1 MIQAYIGGVAYKLGA
16 DYSISEQAANKIASD
31 ISVVLDEGQ
40 PIPKSGEIIEVRDDK
55 AGEVYF
61 LGVCG
66 IPKSPKFTSPFNVK
80 TYSLTCS
87 NANGILA
94 RRVVNVAY
102 KGYTVTQIVQALFDK
117 YIAAEG
123 FTLGGISEIPITLNI
138 YTAADYGLQYCL
150 DELAEYVSG
159 AWYCTNDRRFYFT
172 AKDDFVPFPR
182 VIERGFIPIT
192 DLEVKVKDTDMRTSQ
207 IISGGKSETT
217 EQREDFVYD
226 GEEKNFS
233 VSFSVSKKPV
243 ILVNMNVVP
252 PEKIGVKGLNDTDNS
267 FMFLFAHD
275 SAVISYN
282 ALYNGT
288 SPPPLV
294 TGDAVQIRYVGL
306 FPIRAIVQNTDT
318 IGEIAARTG
327 TSGIIDNVKL
337 DKSVRDIGDAVQLG
351 NTLLKNYGASRTELK
366 GWFTVREAQALGLSF
381 DDFQLLR
388 RWTFNLPE
396 YGAVGDYVLTERTLA
411 PFIKGGGVDNL
422 KITLK
427 LVDRAY
433 LQSYGQVFEEL
444 SKAVSQLSI
453 REDEIVVD
461 VETSTEG
468 REFAEEIG
476 TSSDRLDTMPD
487 ETLEVAESIT
497 RTSEA
502 LDTSPEEI
510 LVTAESIEQT
520 SGELDTSPDETV
532 TTKETQQVDSYTNFT
547 PVWCTSDAS
556 GVLTC
561 PSGLSLEMIS
571 EQHFSEV
578 ERCEDTIRASES
590 ITQSSEQMETD
601 GGETLSASETLSTSE
616 GALDTEQSERV
627 QLSESI
633 TQTEGSLD
641 TENTERL
648 TPLEQ
653 QIVEQI
659 TDFMVLFCTSEAQFQ
674 TDGQIASPTG
684 LSLYAWNTQTGG

>member
-1 MIQAYIGGVAYKLGA
+1 MIKAYIGGVAYKLAA

-31 ISVVLDEGQ
+31 ISVVLDDGQ
-40 PIPKSGEIIEVRDDK
+40 PIPKSGEIIEVRDDE

-66 IPKSPKFTSPFNVK
+66 IPKSPKFSSPYSVK
-80 TYSLTCS
+80 NYSITCS

-102 KGYTVTQIVQALFDK
+102 KGYTITQIVQALFDK

-172 AKDDFVPFPR
+172 AKEDFEPFPR
-182 VIERGFIPIT
+182 VVERGFIPIT

-217 EQREDFVYD
+217 EQREDFVFD
-226 GEEKNFS
+226 GEDKNFT

-243 ILVNMNVVP
+243 ILVNAITVP

-282 ALYNGT
+282 TLYNGA

-294 TGDAVQIRYVGL
+294 VGDAVQIRYVGL

-318 IGEIAARTG
+318 IAEIAARTG

-351 NTLLKNYGASRTELK
+351 GTLLQNYGATRTELK
-366 GWFTVREAQALGLSF
+366 GWFTVREAKALGLTF
-381 DDFQLLR
+381 EDFQLLR

-396 YGAVGDYVLTERTLA
+396 YGVVGDFVLTERTLT
-411 PFIKGGGVDNL
+411 PFIKGGGIDNL

-468 REFAEEIG
+468 REATEQIKTTTEP
-476 TSSDRLDTMPD
+476 LDTMPT
-487 ETLEVAESIT
+487 ETVVATETIS
-497 RTSEA
+497 
-502 LDTSPEEI
+502 
-510 LVTAESIEQT
+510 QT
-520 SGELDTSPDETV
+520 SGALDTSPDEIVETV
-532 TTKETQQVDSYTNFT
+532 ETQRVDSYTDFM
-547 PVWCTSDAS
+547 PLWCTSDTS
-556 GVLTC
+556 GVLMC
-561 PSGLSLEMIS
+561 PSGLSLDMIS

-578 ERCEDTIRASES
+578 ERCEDTIRAEES
-590 ITQSSEQMETD
+590 ITQSTEPMDTD
-601 GGETLSASETLSTSE
+601 SSETLGLSENISTSE
-616 GALDTEQSERV
+616 GELDTEQSERARV
-627 QLSESI
+627 SESI
-633 TQTEGSLD
+633 TQSEGAID
-641 TENTERL
+641 TENEERRAQ
-648 TPLEQ
+648 TEQ
-653 QIVEQI
+653 QLIEQF
-659 TDFMVLFCTSEAQFQ
+659 TGFMVLYCTSEAIFQ

-684 LSLYAWNTQTGG
+684 LSLFAFDSATGG

>member
-1 MIQAYIGGVAYKLGA
+1 MIQAYISGVAYKLGA
-16 DYSISEQAANKIASD
+16 DYSISEQVANKIASD
-31 ISVVLDEGQ
+31 ISVVLDDGQ
-40 PIPKSGEIIEVRDDK
+40 PIPKSGEIIEVRDDE

-159 AWYCTNDRRFYFT
+159 AWYCSNDRRFYFI
-172 AKDDFVPFPR
+172 AKEDFEPFPR
-182 VIERGFIPIT
+182 VVERGFIPIT

-217 EQREDFVYD
+217 EQREDFVFD
-226 GEEKNFS
+226 GEDKNFT

-243 ILVNMNVVP
+243 ILVNAVAVP

-282 ALYNGT
+282 TLYNGT
-288 SPPPLV
+288 STPPLV
-294 TGDAVQIRYVGL
+294 TDDAVQIRYVGL

-318 IGEIAARTG
+318 IAEIAARTG

-351 NTLLKNYGASRTELK
+351 STLLQNYGATRTELK
-366 GWFTVREAQALGLSF
+366 GWFTVREAKALGLSF
-381 DDFQLLR
+381 EDFQLLK

-396 YGAVGDYVLTERTLA
+396 YGVVGDFVLTERTLT
-411 PFIKGGGVDNL
+411 PFIKSGGIDNL

-433 LQSYGQVFEEL
+433 LQSYGQVLEEL

-461 VETSTEG
+461 VETSTEE
-468 REFAEEIG
+468 RELVEKIE
-476 TSSDRLDTMPD
+476 TSIDCLDTMP
-487 ETLEVAESIT
+487 EEFLVAT
-497 RTSEA
+497 
-502 LDTSPEEI
+502 
-510 LVTAESIEQT
+510 
-520 SGELDTSPDETV
+520 
-532 TTKETQQVDSYTNFT
+532 
-547 PVWCTSDAS
+547 
-556 GVLTC
+556 
-561 PSGLSLEMIS
+561 
-571 EQHFSEV
+571 
-578 ERCEDTIRASES
+578 
-590 ITQSSEQMETD
+590 
-601 GGETLSASETLSTSE
+601 
-616 GALDTEQSERV
+616 
-627 QLSESI
+627 ESI

-641 TENTERL
+641 TESAERL
-648 TPLEQ
+648 TSSEQ

>member
-1 MIQAYIGGVAYKLGA
+1 MIKAYIGGVAYKLAA

-40 PIPKSGEIIEVRDDK
+40 PIPKSGEIIEVRDDE

-66 IPKSPKFTSPFNVK
+66 IPKSPKFSSPYDVK

-123 FTLGGISEIPITLNI
+123 FILGGISEIPISLNI

-172 AKDDFVPFPR
+172 ARDDFEPFPR

-226 GEEKNFS
+226 GENKNFE
-233 VSFSVSKKPV
+233 VSFSVSKKPS
-243 ILVNMNVVP
+243 ILVNARAVP

-282 ALYNGT
+282 TLYNGT
-288 SPPPLV
+288 SPPPLEA
-294 TGDAVQIRYVGL
+294 GDAVQIRYVGL
-306 FPIRAIVQNTDT
+306 FPIRAIVQNADT
-318 IGEIAARTG
+318 IAEIAARTG

-351 NTLLKNYGASRTELK
+351 NTLLKNYGATRTELK
-366 GWFTVREAQALGLSF
+366 GWFTVREARALGLSF
-381 DDFQLLR
+381 DDFQLLK

-396 YGAVGDYVLTERTLA
+396 YGAVGDFVLTERTLT

-468 REFAEEIG
+468 RELSEEID
-476 TSSDRLDTMPD
+476 TSNDRLDTMPE
-487 ETLEVAESIT
+487 ETINAT
-497 RTSEA
+497 
-502 LDTSPEEI
+502 
-510 LVTAESIEQT
+510 
-520 SGELDTSPDETV
+520 
-532 TTKETQQVDSYTNFT
+532 ETQRVEHYTDFI
-547 PVWCTSDAS
+547 PLWCTSDAS
-556 GVLTC
+556 GVLMC
-561 PSGLSLEMIS
+561 PSGISLDMIS
-571 EQHFSEV
+571 EQHFAEV
-578 ERCEDTIRASES
+578 ERYEETVRAAES
-590 ITQSSEQMETD
+590 ITQSSEQLDTD
-601 GGETLSASETLSTSE
+601 GGETLVLSENLDTSEGELDTEPSERAQLAESVTQTE
-616 GALDTEQSERV
+616 GALDTEHSEKV
-627 QLSESI
+627 VPS
-633 TQTEGSLD
+633 
-641 TENTERL
+641 
-648 TPLEQ
+648 EQ
-653 QIVEQI
+653 QNVEEF
-659 TDFMVLFCTSEAQFQ
+659 TGFMVLYCTSEAQFQ

>member
-1 MIQAYIGGVAYKLGA
+1 MIQAYIGGVAYKLAA
-16 DYSISEQAANKIASD
+16 DYSISEQAANKIASY
-31 ISVVLDEGQ
+31 ISVILDYEQ
-40 PIPKSGEIIEVRDDK
+40 PIPKSGEIIEVRDDET
-55 AGEVYF
+55 GEIYF

-66 IPKSPKFTSPFNVK
+66 IPKSPKFSSPYAVK

-87 NANGILA
+87 NANGILG

-102 KGYTVTQIVQALFDK
+102 QGYTVTQIVQALFDK

-123 FTLGGISEIPITLNI
+123 FTLGGISQIPITLNI

-172 AKDDFVPFPR
+172 AKDDFEPFPR
-182 VIERGFIPIT
+182 VVDKDFIPIT

-226 GEEKNFS
+226 GDNKNFE
-233 VSFSVSKKPV
+233 VSFSVSKKPT
-243 ILVNMNVVP
+243 ILVNVVTIP

-275 SAVISYN
+275 SPVISYN
-282 ALYNGT
+282 TLYNGT
-288 SPPPLV
+288 SPPPLI

-306 FPIRAIVQNTDT
+306 FPIRAIVQNTEA
-318 IGEIAARTG
+318 ISEISQRTG

-351 NTLLKNYGASRTELK
+351 NTLLQNYGTTRTELK
-366 GWFTVREAQALGLSF
+366 GWFTVREAHELGLAF
-381 DDFQLLR
+381 DDFQLLK

-396 YGAVGDYVLTERTLA
+396 YGVVGDYVLTERTLT

-422 KITLK
+422 KISLK

-468 REFAEEIG
+468 REFAEKIE
-476 TSSDRLDTMPD
+476 TSSDRLDTMPE
-487 ETLEVAESIT
+487 ETLAAAEST
-497 RTSEA
+497 T
-502 LDTSPEEI
+502 
-510 LVTAESIEQT
+510 QT
-520 SGELDTSPDETV
+520 SGALDTSPDETV
-532 TTKETQQVDSYTNFT
+532 ATRETQQVDSYTDFT

-556 GVLTC
+556 GVLIC

-590 ITQSSEQMETD
+590 IAQSSEQLDTD
-601 GGETLSASETLSTSE
+601 GGETLAASETLNTSE
-616 GALDTEQSERV
+616 GALDTEQSERA
-627 QLSESI
+627 QLSENI

-641 TENTERL
+641 TESTERL
-648 TPLEQ
+648 TPSEQ

-674 TDGQIASPTG
+674 ADGQIASPTG

>member
-31 ISVVLDEGQ
+31 ISVIIDEGQ
-40 PIPKSGEIIEVRDDK
+40 PIPKSGEIIEVRDDE

-172 AKDDFVPFPR
+172 AKDDFAPFPR

-226 GEEKNFS
+226 GEDKNFT

-243 ILVNMNVVP
+243 ILVNMSVIP

-282 ALYNGT
+282 SLYNGT
-288 SPPPLV
+288 SPPPLEA
-294 TGDAVQIRYVGL
+294 GDAVQIRYVGL

-318 IGEIAARTG
+318 IAAIAARTG

-351 NTLLKNYGASRTELK
+351 NTLLKNYGATRTELK
-366 GWFTVREAQALGLSF
+366 GWFTVREAQVLGLSF
-381 DDFQLLR
+381 DDFQLLK

-396 YGAVGDYVLTERTLA
+396 YGAVGDYVLTERTLT
-411 PFIKGGGVDNL
+411 PFIKGGSVDNL

-461 VETSTEG
+461 VETTTEG
-468 REFAEEIG
+468 RELTEKIE
-476 TSSDRLDTMPD
+476 TSSDSLDTMPN
-487 ETLEVAESIT
+487 ETLEMAESI
-497 RTSEA
+497 A
-502 LDTSPEEI
+502 
-510 LVTAESIEQT
+510 QT
-520 SGELDTSPDETV
+520 SGALDTSPDETV
-532 TTKETQQVDSYTNFT
+532 TTKETQQVDCYTNFT

-601 GGETLSASETLSTSE
+601 GGETLSASETLNTSE